1 MLSKISDWIVE
12 SVSKLSCEQKFCCSF
27 QSFQNCCS
35 CMYQLII
42 LDIISIF
49 GHSALNLSSLYRL
62 STQKEYLTVSLNG
75 DFNWFLKIEKVFQY
89 SGIFESILPR
99 YAVNNQIM
107 IQLFMH
113 RHKLKSIS
121 ILFQLNYWISAS

>member
-1 MLSKISDWIVE
+1 MFETEI
-12 SVSKLSCEQKFCCSF
+12 CCSF
-27 QSFQNCCS
+27 QSFQNS
-35 CMYQLII
+35 YMYQLVI

-49 GHSALNLSSLYRL
+49 GHSALVLLSLYRL

-99 YAVNNQIM
+99 YAVQT
-107 IQLFMH
+107 
-113 RHKLKSIS
+113 K
-121 ILFQLNYWISAS
+121 